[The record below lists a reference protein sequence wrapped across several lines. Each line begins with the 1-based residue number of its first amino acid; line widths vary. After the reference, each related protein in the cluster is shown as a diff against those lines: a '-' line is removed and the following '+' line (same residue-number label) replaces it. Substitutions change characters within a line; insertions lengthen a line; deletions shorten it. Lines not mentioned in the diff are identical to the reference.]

1 METKKR
7 KNAPEWLIERTVSP
21 PPQDIPGLV
30 KVEMTP
36 DMVVGLIVQKT
47 TGGQTVDGKVVFA
60 DHIKEFGLESGPI
73 LMGLAEFEDGTKGFV
88 WINKPGF
95 GCWRGSGSAE

>member
-1 METKKR
+1 MSKKR
-7 KNAPEWLIERTVSP
+7 SAKPEWIIERSANP
-21 PPQDIPGLV
+21 KYQEDLGLSR
-30 KVEMTP
+30 VEMTP

-60 DHIKEFGLESGPI
+60 DHVKEFGLESGPI
-73 LMGLAEFEDGTKGFV
+73 LMGLAEFEDGTKGFM

-95 GCWRGSGSAE
+95 GCWRGRGSAE